1 MGAFDAFAD
10 IPPDTTSPWSTG
22 AYHANTGQLQQLL
35 SKCVVGGKWS
45 ESQGGVVGAA
55 LDLWVARELRRAGY
69 EDDAVWPREQDPR
82 VLPASVARAVRR
94 LSKTDKASRIVDRIV
109 KHAGSAGPSVFGEFF
124 GKSVD
129 VLVADW
135 DRGVEVMV
143 STKGMTSSF
152 GKNLTNRWEE
162 FAGDLRNLRGRF
174 PLAVL
179 GITYMSDAKVVEAPK
194 TFARMLDM
202 LRKLR
207 LETAPSRAYDATTL
221 ILASPSDDGVR
232 LEMDQVPEDLH
243 PGQFFDAVLSRAFE
257 RLPVS
262 ERDQA
267 RKLYGGRE
275 LPTAEAKPADGPKGP
290 EPEKAQ

>member
-1 MGAFDAFAD
+1 M
-10 IPPDTTSPWSTG
+10 
-22 AYHANTGQLQQLL
+22 
-35 SKCVVGGKWS
+35 
-45 ESQGGVVGAA
+45 
-55 LDLWVARELRRAGY
+55 
-69 EDDAVWPREQDPR
+69 
-82 VLPASVARAVRR
+82 
-94 LSKTDKASRIVDRIV
+94 TDKKSQIVERIVN
-109 KHAGSAGPSVFGEFF
+109 HAGSAGPNVFGEFF

-179 GITYMSDAKVVEAPK
+179 GIAYMSDAKVVDAPK
-194 TFARMLDM
+194 TFARMVDM

-207 LETAPSRAYDATTL
+207 METAPSRAYDATTL
-221 ILASPSDDGVR
+221 ILGIPTDDGVR

-243 PGQFFDAVLSRAFE
+243 PGQFFEALLSRAFE

-267 RKLYGGRE
+267 RKLYGGGE
-275 LPTAEAKPADGPKGP
+275 LPTAEAQPGDGPKGP
-290 EPEKAQ
+290 GPSPLDEEMEADVVALSIALQFRPGQPIAALRSITVITCNRRLCR